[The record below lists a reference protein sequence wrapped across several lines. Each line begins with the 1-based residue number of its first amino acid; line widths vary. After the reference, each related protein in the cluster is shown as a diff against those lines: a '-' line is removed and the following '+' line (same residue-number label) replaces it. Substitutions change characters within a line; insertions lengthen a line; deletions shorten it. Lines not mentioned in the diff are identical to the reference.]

1 MDRKFLLLGLGILI
15 GLGGILGVW
24 WWMDA
29 NYTYHGS
36 LIEPPPLAG
45 DFTLTNQYGEPFQLS
60 RQRGKIVL
68 IFFGYTNCPDVCPVT
83 LTVFKQVRQR
93 LGDKAEQ
100 IQLVY
105 ITVDPE
111 RDTQER
117 MRDHLR
123 VYDPTILG
131 LTGSADELRQVYNL
145 YGVYAAKV
153 EAGSAAGYLMDHTS
167 RIYVIDPQGQWRLTY
182 PFGIEADQVA
192 EDLQHLLRR

>member
-1 MDRKFLLLGLGILI
+1 MDRKFWLLGLGIVI
-15 GLGGILGVW
+15 GLGGILGAW

-29 NYTYHGS
+29 HYTYNGS
-36 LIEPPPLAG
+36 VIDPPPAAA
-45 DFTLTNQYGEPFQLS
+45 DFSLTDQFGEQFQLS
-60 RQRGKIVL
+60 QQRGKIVL

-93 LGDKAEQ
+93 LGDLAEG

-117 MRDHLR
+117 MRSHLAL
-123 VYDPTILG
+123 YDPTILG
-131 LTGSADELRQVYNL
+131 LTGTEDELRAVYNL

-153 EAGSAAGYLMDHTS
+153 EAGSASGYLMDHTS
-167 RIYVIDPQGQWRLTY
+167 RIYIIDQQGLWRMTY

-192 EDLQHLLRR
+192 EDLQHMLRR